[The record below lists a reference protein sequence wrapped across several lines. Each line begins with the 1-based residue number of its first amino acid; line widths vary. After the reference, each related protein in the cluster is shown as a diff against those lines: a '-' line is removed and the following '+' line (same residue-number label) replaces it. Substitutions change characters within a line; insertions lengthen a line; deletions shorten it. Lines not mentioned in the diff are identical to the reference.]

1 MGSKER
7 SIDIATQKSNLRAL
21 IMAMRPKQWIK
32 NLLVFTAPA
41 AAGVLS
47 HVAPMEKA
55 IFATVAFCLISSATY
70 LVNDVL
76 DIHEDRLHPKKKE
89 RPIAKGNLTPTIAIV
104 AACILFVAGGA
115 LASVVAGLKLE
126 IVVELYVLI
135 SITYSLWLKHSPV
148 IEMASLSSGFV
159 LRAIAGGV
167 ATNVPLSIW
176 FIVVTSFG
184 ALLVV
189 AGKRS
194 AEHHELGDQASAH
207 RKVLDSYP
215 ISFLRSARLLAA
227 SVTVTA
233 YCLWAFERG
242 GTNALVKGAHDQLW
256 FQLSIVPFVLAILLI
271 ELALETGKGG
281 APEDLAFEDRTLQ
294 ILGII
299 WILLFALG
307 VYGWPL

>member
-7 SIDIATQKSNLRAL
+7 SKDIGTQKFNLRAL
-21 IMAMRPKQWIK
+21 ILAMRPKQWIK
-32 NLLVFTAPA
+32 NLLVLTAPA

-47 HVAPMEKA
+47 HLVPMGKA
-55 IFATVAFCLISSATY
+55 IFATIAFCLISSATY

-76 DIHEDRLHPKKKE
+76 DLHEDRLHPKKKE
-89 RPIAKGNLTPTIAIV
+89 RPIAKGIVTPPIAIV
-104 AACILFVAGGA
+104 TACILFVAGGA
-115 LASVVAGLKLE
+115 IATAVAGLKLE

-194 AEHHELGDQASAH
+194 AEHHELGDKASAH

-215 ISFLRSARLLAA
+215 MTFLRSTRLLAA

-242 GTNALVKGAHDQLW
+242 GTEALVKGSHDQLW
-256 FQLSIVPFVLAILLI
+256 FQLSIVPFVLAILLV
-271 ELALETGKGG
+271 ELALETGRGG

-299 WILLFALG
+299 WIILFALG